1 MSTMTIDRSILHD
14 LASRYAEVAA
24 SPRMDELREL
34 WRGYCAGESTRAPIL
49 LDIGLW
55 NAWAK
60 EMFPLASM
68 ECVDPFYRAHERA
81 LRFQLLHASM
91 RDDTVFE
98 PWYTIQAVHTPPND
112 AVWGVPYRR
121 DETTRAGDHRSTE
134 SAGLNLDAADAIGTA
149 YHLHPVLETEE
160 DLEKLSQ
167 PVFVIDEE
175 ETERQRAMLE
185 EAFGGGSGRS
195 RALTVHVDRGAFV
208 KGFGADIS
216 TAMARLRGLEEMML
230 DMYERP
236 EWLHRLAAFLRDG
249 VLAHQDSSEAAGD
262 ISYAAGF
269 NQAVPYHRDL
279 PDPKPNAY
287 GAKRG
292 ELWAFFAA
300 QEFTDVSPA
309 MHEEFL
315 LAYQRPIM
323 EKWAFVSYGCCE
335 SLTRKIDMLRS
346 VRNLRRIGVT
356 PYADLA
362 SCAEQI
368 GTDYLLSWRPGPTD
382 LVCSRFDE
390 ELIRER
396 LADGA
401 ATCRRNDNRYDIM
414 LKDVEALA
422 AGPESLRRWVEIARE
437 TTEE

>member
-1 MSTMTIDRSILHD
+1 MSRDHAVLRD

-24 SPRMDELREL
+24 APRMDDLREL
-34 WRGYCAGESTRAPIL
+34 WRGYCAGEATRVPVL

-60 EMFPLASM
+60 ERFPLAAM
-68 ECVDPFYRAHERA
+68 ECEDPFLRAHERS
-81 LRFQLLHASM
+81 LRFQLLHASLG
-91 RDDTVFE
+91 DDTVFE
-98 PWYTIQAVHTPPND
+98 PWYTIQAVHTPPGD
-112 AVWGVPYRR
+112 AVWGIPYRR
-121 DETTRAGDHRSTE
+121 DETSRAGAHRTTDN
-134 SAGLNLDAADAIGTA
+134 APLNLDAADAIGTA
-149 YHLHPVLETEE
+149 YHLHPVLEIED

-167 PVFVIDEE
+167 PVFVIDEA
-175 ETERQRAMLE
+175 ETDRRRARLE
-185 EAFGGGSGRS
+185 EAFGSGGGGG
-195 RALTVHVDRGAFV
+195 LTVHVDRGPFL

-216 TAMARLRGLEEMML
+216 TTMARLRGLEEMML

-249 VLAHQDSSEAAGD
+249 ILAHQDASEAAGD

-269 NQAVPYHRDL
+269 NQAVPYHRSL
-279 PDPKPNAY
+279 PDPRPNAY
-287 GAKRG
+287 GARRS

-335 SLTRKIDMLRS
+335 DLTRKIDMLRS

-390 ELIRER
+390 EMIRDR
-396 LADGA
+396 LADGVA
-401 ATCRRNDNRYDIM
+401 ICRRNDNNFDIM
-414 LKDVEALA
+414 LKDVEALV
-422 AGPESLRRWVEIARE
+422 AGPQSLGRWVEIARE
-437 TTEE
+437 TTQE